1 MSSLILYYTVL
12 LLLSTCVHLT
22 DSLTITSVT
31 QSDGSAGALPAQIS
45 LPSGRSG
52 YNLQAG
58 DTVIIK
64 CDDSITRPKILT
76 PSHPFAQ
83 VCIHKFGRQIPDFS
97 QFLQGYA
104 NASGYTK
111 IYYLGLVTSI
121 RPRPTALLFSGQLTF
136 TKLLAKFSRHGRQK
150 ENCGLFPSIF
160 LRNSK
165 LKYRSIARIG

>member
-1 MSSLILYYTVL
+1 MQSWLLYYTVL
-12 LLLSTCVHLT
+12 LLLSTRVHLT

-76 PSHPFAQ
+76 PSHPLAQ
-83 VCIHKFGRQIPDFS
+83 VCIHRFGGWMPYFPQSGIYLANTYPVFAYRDMRMHWVIQRSTILACS
-97 QFLQGYA
+97 QP
-104 NASGYTK
+104 
-111 IYYLGLVTSI
+111 LGLG
-121 RPRPTALLFSGQLTF
+121 LLHYYFQG
-136 TKLLAKFSRHGRQK
+136 
-150 ENCGLFPSIF
+150 N
-160 LRNSK
+160 
-165 LKYRSIARIG
+165 

>member
-1 MSSLILYYTVL
+1 MLCCLFIDFTWTAPMQSWLLYYTVL
-12 LLLSTCVHLT
+12 LLLSTRVHLT

-76 PSHPFAQ
+76 PSHPLAQ
-83 VCIHKFGRQIPDFS
+83 VCIHRFGTHRCLTFHSSYRDMQMHWVIQRSTILAWLHP
-97 QFLQGYA
+97 
-104 NASGYTK
+104 
-111 IYYLGLVTSI
+111 LGLD
-121 RPRPTALLFSGQLTF
+121 LL
-136 TKLLAKFSRHGRQK
+136 HYY
-150 ENCGLFPSIF
+150 F
-160 LRNSK
+160 LV
-165 LKYRSIARIG
+165 I